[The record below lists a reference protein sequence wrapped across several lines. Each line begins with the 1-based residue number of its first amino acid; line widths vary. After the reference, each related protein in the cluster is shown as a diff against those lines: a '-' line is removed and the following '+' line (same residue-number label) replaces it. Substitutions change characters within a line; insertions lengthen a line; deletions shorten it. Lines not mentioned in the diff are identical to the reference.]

1 MEESTVI
8 IQNQAF
14 NECFWKFIKEK
25 VGIHKIYPSS
35 GFATR
40 SKNKKVLTME
50 QRQERIAIMLQKTDY
65 DDDKLEPGDEE
76 LARW

>member
-1 MEESTVI
+1 
-8 IQNQAF
+8 
-14 NECFWKFIKEK
+14 
-25 VGIHKIYPSS
+25 
-35 GFATR
+35 
-40 SKNKKVLTME
+40 ME